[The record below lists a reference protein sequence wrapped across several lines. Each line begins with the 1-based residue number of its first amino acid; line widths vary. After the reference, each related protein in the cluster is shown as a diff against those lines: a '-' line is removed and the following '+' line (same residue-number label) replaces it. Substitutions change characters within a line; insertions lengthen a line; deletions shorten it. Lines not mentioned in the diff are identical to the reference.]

1 MASRREKRRAQEVEG
16 LLDNTASFRR
26 PNAQRNRHTV
36 TSDAGTSTN
45 IFSLPIPQQSHDPLV
60 THPSPASVSE
70 SVPAA
75 DATLSKSPSPPPPPS
90 QAPKRRVQMLDD
102 FEVHFEEIGDL
113 LLEHN
118 AHPQPNAPCS
128 CGRAYLANTMCRECT
143 DYAPACSLCFVERHH
158 CNPLHWAEVWDA
170 QRSFF
175 VRHDMSTLDIVLDPA
190 RKPNVTGAAIQLGH
204 HGAACPTPVG
214 ERMFTLSSTPM
225 ASIRRLLRAGFFPA
239 STREPITAF
248 TLRVLREF
256 QLHTL
261 EAKKAAY
268 DYVKALRRLSD
279 DTFAADVP
287 DPYTAFLRVVRIYN
301 FLTLKQRAGQLH
313 RIDEVLTHR
322 PAGNVVPY
330 CPACPEPG
338 FNSDPVC
345 TTTPIELRHLNQ
357 IQRTL
362 DGNFQERAI
371 SLSAEYRDYLGKVP
385 VSKEKST
392 CSYLSVVNKQD
403 KKKFKNMAITGT
415 INAQCSHVFVLSC
428 VDMHHGERFANAD
441 MALAMEL
448 RKWTGGAFKLSLK
461 LEVDDV
467 DQVETYDIAC
477 EYTIHLRERFA
488 TYFPELLPLV
498 ERIRW
503 GIPALHVQG
512 HQESCTYMFGTSYM
526 ECVGHFHGE
535 SAEQYW
541 PEANQLGAHSR
552 QMNLGH
558 RHDTLIFHHADWNR
572 KKEAALAAT
581 LSDDGELANS
591 NYEKKFQHLVGLS
604 ISFRANLDEWRAMD
618 RTPRLVG
625 KEVTSVYKHR
635 SSKVPSQQTIFQK
648 LIKDEAAFA
657 RTTVAKGK
665 VANFIDTALKIQD
678 AQRRLVSLIAD
689 RNEHDL
695 VSRQKEID
703 NRTKKLQ
710 AQTTDWRKL
719 QKQIMPAVADAV
731 AAQAREA
738 PSLQDEKLF
747 IPSDFSASDRVQL
760 DLDDL
765 AAEEARW
772 REGQIFDTIRALQN
786 NVKATTAMR
795 GDKAKNDRHQK
806 ANTRAVD
813 RIRVSLSLCELHK
826 ASYHVARTALITLT
840 GSTRFPVL
848 EDADLYMKPVMDKR
862 RVGDSKLSDGAL
874 WRILAPPEEED
885 ISMEVDE
892 EDSRELALSASASVS
907 GTQMA
912 GRKTGTRRTY
922 STGQRSFINH
932 VKLHALYNADGS
944 VLPATQ
950 PAVMSWIASLA
961 GRVQPKTIKAYLS
974 AVRSLHVD
982 ADLPFS
988 ICESPLV
995 QRLIRGIKRFYGERD
1010 RKPVQPITRN
1020 ILIDVLGQLRRD
1032 DVPGHTTF
1040 YVNLTLPASKT
1051 DPFRKGVT
1059 ITIAAAPGQP
1069 SCPVAA
1075 LKRLW
1080 SDVPRD
1086 GSAALFEGL
1095 DGKPLKY
1102 GTFVSGLRDALIR
1115 AGYDPT
1121 LFAGHSFRRGAASEA
1136 AAAGYNDYEIQLL
1149 GCWRSDSYKLYIE
1162 NPLSRILHLS
1172 QHLHMAHSHSIPF
1185 EPPALRD
1192 YTTLA

>member
-1 MASRREKRRAQEVEG
+1 MSQA
-16 LLDNTASFRR
+16 
-26 PNAQRNRHTV
+26 
-36 TSDAGTSTN
+36 
-45 IFSLPIPQQSHDPLV
+45 QQS
-60 THPSPASVSE
+60 S
-70 SVPAA
+70 
-75 DATLSKSPSPPPPPS
+75 
-90 QAPKRRVQMLDD
+90 LD
-102 FEVHFEEIGDL
+102 I
-113 LLEHN
+113 
-118 AHPQPNAPCS
+118 
-128 CGRAYLANTMCRECT
+128 M
-143 DYAPACSLCFVERHH
+143 
-158 CNPLHWAEVWDA
+158 
-170 QRSFF
+170 
-175 VRHDMSTLDIVLDPA
+175 VRHVRRQS
-190 RKPNVTGAAIQLGH
+190 
-204 HGAACPTPVG
+204 G
-214 ERMFTLSSTPM
+214 ERMFTLVDSNGVHSTRLVYCGCREQPPNKV
-225 ASIRRLLRAGFFPA
+225 RQLLRAGFFPA

-248 TLRVLREF
+248 TLHVLREF
-256 QLHTL
+256 QLHNF

-362 DGNFQERAI
+362 DGNFQCNQYNKNTDPDDV
-371 SLSAEYRDYLGKVP
+371 SLHKGTGNFPIDAEYRDYLGKVP

-392 CSYLSVVNKQD
+392 CSYLNVVNKQD
-403 KKKFKNMAITGT
+403 KKKFKNM
-415 INAQCSHVFVLSC
+415 
-428 VDMHHGERFANAD
+428 FANAD

-448 RKWTGGAFKLSLK
+448 KKWTGGAFKLSLK
-461 LEVDDV
+461 LEVDDI

-477 EYTIHLRERFA
+477 EYTINLRTRFA
-488 TYFPELLPLV
+488 AQFPELLPLV

-552 QMNLGH
+552 QMNSGH

-591 NYEKKFQHLVGLS
+591 NYEKKSQHLVGLS
-604 ISFRANLDEWRAMD
+604 ISFRANLDEWRAMWIEHQD
-618 RTPRLVG
+618 WSEKRSLAS
-625 KEVTSVYKHR
+625 TSI
-635 SSKVPSQQTIFQK
+635 VPSQQTIFQK

-892 EDSRELALSASASVS
+892 EDSRKLALSASASVS

-912 GRKTGTRRTY
+912 GRKTDDQEIAYSGTAQRQICDGGGNSVSKNLRSSSGRGEVLSRCNPPGIHSQGPRQALVIELMPIKCLRPTSAWPKTRRLAFHARDTEI
-922 STGQRSFINH
+922 SFGKVRIWSNGCRS
-932 VKLHALYNADGS
+932 S
-944 VLPATQ
+944 V
-950 PAVMSWIASLA
+950 
-961 GRVQPKTIKAYLS
+961 
-974 AVRSLHVD
+974 
-982 ADLPFS
+982 
-988 ICESPLV
+988 
-995 QRLIRGIKRFYGERD
+995 
-1010 RKPVQPITRN
+1010 
-1020 ILIDVLGQLRRD
+1020 RRR
-1032 DVPGHTTF
+1032 T
-1040 YVNLTLPASKT
+1040 
-1051 DPFRKGVT
+1051 
-1059 ITIAAAPGQP
+1059 
-1069 SCPVAA
+1069 
-1075 LKRLW
+1075 
-1080 SDVPRD
+1080 
-1086 GSAALFEGL
+1086 
-1095 DGKPLKY
+1095 
-1102 GTFVSGLRDALIR
+1102 SGLN
-1115 AGYDPT
+1115 
-1121 LFAGHSFRRGAASEA
+1121 S
-1136 AAAGYNDYEIQLL
+1136 
-1149 GCWRSDSYKLYIE
+1149 
-1162 NPLSRILHLS
+1162 
-1172 QHLHMAHSHSIPF
+1172 
-1185 EPPALRD
+1185 
-1192 YTTLA
+1192 